1 MNTQQQQPQQ
11 VTLEDIFK
19 EVTTPASQEAPKVE
33 TEEVVLPTPP
43 VQAEAPK
50 VENLE
55 FTPPTEATTAKPS
68 EYSAKIKTFI
78 EAGLLE
84 DFEITVDGQEVFLSE
99 VNIEDED
106 TYKTLLEQVRAEKDK
121 QISEKYI
128 SKEGIDE
135 TTQKLIDI
143 KKAGGS
149 ITEVLKENVQAIET
163 LQDLKAVLDEGE
175 DKQKE
180 QVAINILAQDLRQR
194 GLSDK
199 VINAQ
204 LQDFVE
210 NGVLESEAEKIL
222 NTHLDLHKQAIDQ
235 KRQEELDRINQEK
248 EDNKTFKKNLNQQY
262 KGWGIPESTVKVL
275 VENATK
281 TDEYQMSNTDKL
293 YLETKLKNPEQ
304 FAKINFFL
312 NNPQEFEKWISGKK
326 VLEAKKD
333 HVRSSIT
340 INTSKTKSRTNLD
353 TNNLDDIAEQVFNK

>member
-1 MNTQQQQPQQ
+1 MSTQQQPQQ

-19 EVTTPASQEAPKVE
+19 EVTTPASQEAPKEE
-33 TEEVVLPTPP
+33 TEVVVLPAPP
-43 VQAEAPK
+43 VQVVEAPK

-55 FTPPTEATTAKPS
+55 TTEETSTKPS
-68 EYSAKIKTFI
+68 EYSSKIKTFI

-106 TYKTLLEQVRAEKDK
+106 TYKTLLEQVRAEKEK

-128 SKEGIDE
+128 SKEGLDE
-135 TTQKLIDI
+135 TTEKLIEI
-143 KKAGGS
+143 RKAGGS
-149 ITEVLKENVQAIET
+149 ITEILKENVQAIET
-163 LQDLKAVLDEGE
+163 LQNLKVVLEEGE

-199 VINAQ
+199 VINVQ
-204 LQDFVE
+204 LNDFIE
-210 NGVLESEAEKIL
+210 SGVLESEAEKIL
-222 NTHLDLHKQAIDQ
+222 NAHLDLHKQAIDQ

-248 EDNKTFKKNLNQQY
+248 EENKNFKKNLNQQY
-262 KGWGIPESTVKVL
+262 KGWSIPENIQKVL

-293 YLETKLKNPEQ
+293 YLETKLKNPEL
-304 FAKINFFL
+304 FAKVNFFL

-333 HVRSSIT
+333 HARSSIT

-353 TNNLDDIAEQVFNK
+353 TNNLDDIARVVFNK